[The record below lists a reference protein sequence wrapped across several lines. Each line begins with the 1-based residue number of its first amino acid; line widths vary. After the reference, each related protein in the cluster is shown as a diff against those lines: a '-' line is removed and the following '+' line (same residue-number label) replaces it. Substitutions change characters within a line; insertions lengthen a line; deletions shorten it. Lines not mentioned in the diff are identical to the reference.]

1 MEHVQ
6 GPNPMLFFDTIGAFQ
21 RTQVLKGALDLEL
34 FTAIGE
40 GNHSCADIARRCE
53 TSERGM
59 RILCDYL
66 TSAGFLK
73 KDGQSYS
80 LTEDSA
86 IFLDKRSPGY
96 VGGAAGFLLSPM
108 IRSAFED
115 IAGTVRNGGTLLPQD
130 GSVTPDHP
138 AWVDFARGMGSF
150 TALPSKAMA
159 KLVLNGSQEKIR
171 VLDIAAGHGMFGIA
185 FAQQNPNAEIVAV
198 DWPNVLQVAT
208 EFASE
213 SGVLKQ
219 FKTLPGDAFEVEFGD
234 GYDVVL
240 LTNFLHHFD
249 PPTCELLLRKVH
261 SSLKKGGVAVTLE
274 SIPDE
279 NRVTPPFAAM
289 FSMIMLASTPSGD
302 AYTFHELETMFA
314 NAGFE
319 STQFHALPPTP
330 QSVLISKK

>member
-34 FTAIGE
+34 FTVIGE

-53 TSERGM
+53 ATERGV

-73 KDGQSYS
+73 KDGLNYS

-96 VGGAAGFLLSPM
+96 AGGAAAFLLSPM
-108 IRSAFED
+108 IRAAFED
-115 IAGTVRNGGTLLPQD
+115 IAGTVRKGGTLLPKD

-138 AWVDFARGMGSF
+138 AWVEFARGMGSF
-150 TALPSKAMA
+150 TALPSKMMA

-213 SGVLKQ
+213 SGVLNQ

-261 SSLKKGGVAVTLE
+261 SSLKQGGVAVTLE

-330 QSVLISKK
+330 QSVLISRK

>member
-1 MEHVQ
+1 M
-6 GPNPMLFFDTIGAFQ
+6 
-21 RTQVLKGALDLEL
+21 
-34 FTAIGE
+34 
-40 GNHSCADIARRCE
+40 RR
-53 TSERGM
+53 
-59 RILCDYL
+59 
-66 TSAGFLK
+66 
-73 KDGQSYS
+73 

-96 VGGAAGFLLSPM
+96 AGGAAAFLLSPM
-108 IRSAFED
+108 IRAAFD
-115 IAGTVRNGGTLLPQD
+115 NIAGTVRKGGTLLPQD

-138 AWVDFARGMGSF
+138 AWVEFARGMGSF

-159 KLVLNGSQEKIR
+159 KLVLNGSQEKIK

-198 DWPNVLQVAT
+198 DWPNVLQIAT

-213 SGVLKQ
+213 NGVLNQ

-249 PPTCELLLRKVH
+249 PPTCELLLQKVH
-261 SSLKKGGVAVTLE
+261 ASLKQGGVAVTLE

-302 AYTFHELETMFA
+302 AYTFHELEKMFA

-319 STQFHALPPTP
+319 STQFHPLPPTP
-330 QSVLISKK
+330 QSVLVSRK

>member
-53 TSERGM
+53 ATERGV

-138 AWVDFARGMGSF
+138 AWVEFARGMGSF

-261 SSLKKGGVAVTLE
+261 ASLKQGGVAVTLE

-289 FSMIMLASTPSGD
+289 FSMIMLASTPRGD
-302 AYTFHELETMFA
+302 AYTFPEFEKMFA